1 MATAS
6 TIRIEETT
14 DASDCQVVQRYLAGD
29 ERAFDELVRRYQGR
43 LLRFVHRMIGD
54 LERSEDLVQEAFV
67 RVFQHVHRFD
77 QSKKFS
83 TWVYTIARN
92 LARSELRNSSNRVEV
107 LCQNFAEEDDP
118 MEWADPSPGPD
129 ELYRKR
135 RLRETVE
142 DAVAMLPEKYRAVFV
157 LRELE
162 GRSYEEIAEIA
173 DCPVGSVK
181 STLNRARQHF
191 AQVVAPMVD

>member
-6 TIRIEETT
+6 TIRIEETART
-14 DASDCQVVQRYLAGD
+14 SDCQVVQRYLAGD

-43 LLRFVHRMIGD
+43 LLRFVNRMIGD

-83 TWVYTIARN
+83 TWVYAIARN
-92 LARSELRNSSNRVEV
+92 LARSELRKRQNRREV
-107 LCQNFAEEDDP
+107 LCQTFAEDDDP
-118 MEWADPSPGPD
+118 TEWADPHPGPD
-129 ELYRKR
+129 ELDRKR

-142 DAVAMLPEKYRAVFV
+142 DAVARLPERYRTIFV
-157 LRELE
+157 LREME

-173 DCPVGSVK
+173 DCPVGTVK

-191 AQVVAPMVD
+191 AQVVAPMID